1 MNEVSFKREVFNCV
15 VDRNRNYKQVQAP
28 VIKMADRAKVD
39 LFITFHCR
47 SSPIVL
53 LNLRARTW
61 RFGTCNLAPES
72 AHRTGT
78 RRRQRNIIIQK
89 NIVKTCSYSSP
100 QLNFAIYEG
109 LAQQGGWYFRESAV
123 LFLRDA

>member
-1 MNEVSFKREVFNCV
+1 MNEWMNEVSFKREVFNCV

-61 RFGTCNLAPES
+61 RFGTCN
-72 AHRTGT
+72 
-78 RRRQRNIIIQK
+78 Q
-89 NIVKTCSYSSP
+89 
-100 QLNFAIYEG
+100 G
-109 LAQQGGWYFRESAV
+109 LAILLQKVRIEREQ
-123 LFLRDA
+123 DAGKGILLSRRI